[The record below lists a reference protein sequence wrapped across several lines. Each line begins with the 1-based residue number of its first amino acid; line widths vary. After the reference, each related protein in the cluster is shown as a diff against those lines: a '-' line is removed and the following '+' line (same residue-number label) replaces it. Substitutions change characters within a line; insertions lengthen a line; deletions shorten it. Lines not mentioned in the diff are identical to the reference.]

1 MTGMQRAIVSQS
13 DSNSLPWFGQKENWN
28 PVPPSPGGRGCTSG
42 IFPNPGRK
50 FCNFTQAPGSS
61 SLRAGIARQTLTN
74 LAGVLIVWLLL
85 PWMCLPYKKGGGEAR
100 AWVCLLGHRLTWHV
114 WNCLAPYTLHRLMRD

>member
-85 PWMCLPYKKGGGEAR
+85 PWMCLPYKKGGGSKGMGLSVR
-100 AWVCLLGHRLTWHV
+100 AQAHMACLELSGPIHS
-114 WNCLAPYTLHRLMRD
+114 P